1 MHLYIQLSVDAV
13 WIMEN
18 NFDLEKEFKNQLGRE
33 TEEYWQKCFEECED
47 LEYSNLTDEDI
58 KAIYQEIQRWRE
70 TVTLMNFI
78 EVFHDSLMF
87 VEALPYSYSAA
98 LVYGLEYEFN
108 MKEFLKRFLFN
119 IYNKCDWE

>member
-1 MHLYIQLSVDAV
+1 MYLYIQLSVDAV
-13 WIMEN
+13 WLMEN

-33 TEEYWQKCFEECED
+33 TEEYWQTCFEECED
-47 LEYSNLTDEDI
+47 LEYAKLTDEDI

-70 TVTLMNFI
+70 TVTLMNYI

-87 VEALPYSYSAA
+87 VEAVPYSHSAA